1 MMTTGSNNIDKVTMI
16 KQIILLSV
24 FISALLSGCSAY
36 KMEVQQGNYITQQE
50 LNLVKR
56 GMSRAE
62 VQQILGTPL
71 LQDDFNQGRWDYVFL
86 LRSGNGKTKRNG
98 VTVFFQNGVVSDLR
112 VDPVKK

>member
-1 MMTTGSNNIDKVTMI
+1 MI

-24 FISALLSGCSAY
+24 FASALLVGCSSY
-36 KMEVQQGNYITQQE
+36 KMDIQQGNYITQQE
-50 LNLVKR
+50 LNLIKR

-86 LRSGNGKTKRNG
+86 IKKGNGVTKRNG
-98 VTVFFQNGVVSDLR
+98 LTVFFQNGVVSDLR
-112 VDPVKK
+112 IDPITRR